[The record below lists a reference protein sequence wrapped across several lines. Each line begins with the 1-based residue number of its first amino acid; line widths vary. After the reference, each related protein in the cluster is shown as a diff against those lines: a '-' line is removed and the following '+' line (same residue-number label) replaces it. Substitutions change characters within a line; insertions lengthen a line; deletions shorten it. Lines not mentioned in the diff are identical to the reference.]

1 MAGHPARLTPPWWRR
16 AGRVALLVTLALHA
30 LVGRQV
36 GELIAPIDPATPP
49 LQRIQAAY
57 TRSVAQAE
65 PPAPAAAAP
74 GGARAGAAVG
84 ARAGA
89 AAGGARGAAAGA
101 HRRPPHQASIRGYTE
116 KYRASG

>member
-57 TRSVAQAE
+57 TRSVDGFRIAVAVAGEHQ
-65 PPAPAAAAP
+65 P
-74 GGARAGAAVG
+74 GGDGAQDMAQLLEVG
-84 ARAGA
+84 ADGRVG
-89 AAGGARGAAAGA
+89 R
-101 HRRPPHQASIRGYTE
+101 
-116 KYRASG
+116 